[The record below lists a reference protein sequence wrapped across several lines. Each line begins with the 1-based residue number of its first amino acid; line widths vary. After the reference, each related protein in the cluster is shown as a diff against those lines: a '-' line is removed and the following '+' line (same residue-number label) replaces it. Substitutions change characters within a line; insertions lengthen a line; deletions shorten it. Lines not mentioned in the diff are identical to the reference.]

1 MNENEQI
8 MKIPSIVPR
17 LLIISFVA
25 LFGASI
31 GKVADFDQI
40 YSAAVG
46 GIIAVLAV
54 GIGALFNTKTKELEN
69 TTPPRKLLGLRIGVV
84 GFCLAAGGWLVAVYT
99 SQAAGFI
106 LVATGVGIGF
116 IGMGIHYVN
125 MFRK

>member
-1 MNENEQI
+1 MNENEKT
-8 MKIPSIVPR
+8 MKMSAIIPR
-17 LLIISFVA
+17 LLIISVAA

-31 GKVADFDQI
+31 GKVADFDQS
-40 YSAAVG
+40 YSAAFG
-46 GIIAVLAV
+46 GIIAAIAV
-54 GIGALFNTKTKELEN
+54 GIGALFKTKTKELEN
-69 TTPPRKLLGLRIGVV
+69 TTPPRKLLGLRIGVI
-84 GFCLAAGGWLVAVYT
+84 GFCVAAGGWLVAVYV

>member
-1 MNENEQI
+1 MNGNEQT
-8 MKIPSIVPR
+8 MKIPSIVSR
-17 LLIISFVA
+17 LFIICFAA

-46 GIIAVLAV
+46 GVIAAIAV

-99 SQAAGFI
+99 LQVAGFI
-106 LVATGVGIGF
+106 LVATGVGVGF
-116 IGMGIHYVN
+116 IGIGIHYVN